1 MMPGYYSVTVKL
13 IVGLGNPG
21 RLYAGNRHNI
31 GFYCLNDFARRHGI
45 RLNRK
50 QSKART
56 GSGEV
61 DGIRVVL
68 AKPQT
73 FMNLSGQAA
82 SLLMKKF
89 KISYDDL
96 IVVHDDLD
104 LTPGRV
110 RIRRGGG
117 SGGHKGVASI
127 IDELGSQEFVRL
139 RVGIGRPLCA
149 DGTGVFNEEE
159 IVDFVL
165 SDFAPDEKEII
176 EQAGAEASEALR
188 CLLIEGLEAA
198 MNRCN

>member
-127 IDELGSQEFVRL
+127 IDELGSQDFVRL

>member
-1 MMPGYYSVTVKL
+1 MMSGYYSVIVRL

-21 RLYAGNRHNI
+21 RVYAGNRHNI
-31 GFYCLNDFARRHGI
+31 GFYCLNDFARRHEI
-45 RLNRK
+45 RLDRK

-61 DGIRVVL
+61 EGISVVL

-73 FMNLSGQAA
+73 FMNLSGQAVG
-82 SLLMKKF
+82 LLVKKF
-89 KISYDDL
+89 SVSHDDL

-104 LTPGRV
+104 LMPGRV

-127 IDELGSQEFVRL
+127 IDELGSQDFIRL

-149 DGTGVFNEEE
+149 DGTGVFKEEE

-176 EQAGAEASEALR
+176 DQAVVEASEALR

-198 MNRCN
+198 MNRYN

>member
-1 MMPGYYSVTVKL
+1 MIPGYYSVTVKL

-21 RLYAGNRHNI
+21 RVYAGNRHNI

-45 RLNRK
+45 RLDGK

-61 DGIRVVL
+61 EGIMVVL

-73 FMNLSGQAA
+73 FMNLSGQAVG
-82 SLLMKKF
+82 LLVRKL
-89 KISYDDL
+89 SVSHDDL

-104 LTPGRV
+104 LMTGKV

-127 IDELGSQEFVRL
+127 IDELGSQDFVRL

-149 DGTGVFNEEE
+149 DGTGVFKEEE

-165 SDFAPDEKEII
+165 SDFAHDEKEII
-176 EQAGAEASEALR
+176 DHAVVEASEALR
-188 CLLIEGLEAA
+188 CLLIEDLEAA
-198 MNRCN
+198 MNRYN